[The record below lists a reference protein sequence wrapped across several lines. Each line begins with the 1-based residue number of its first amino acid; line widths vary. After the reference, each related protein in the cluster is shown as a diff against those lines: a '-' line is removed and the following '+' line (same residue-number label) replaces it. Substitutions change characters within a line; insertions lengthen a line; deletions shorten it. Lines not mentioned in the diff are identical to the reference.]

1 MIRRPPRSTRTDT
14 LFPYTT
20 LFRSIHSLLKRGWF
34 LPETCTTSIP
44 RCAIADG
51 EWGVPMLR
59 LPPLGAIEAFVTV
72 ARMGSIKNAAEVLA
86 LSPSALSRR
95 VQTLENRMG
104 EALFERKHQA
114 LSLTIAGRSEEHT
127 SELQS
132 LMRISYAFF
141 CLKK

>member
-95 VQTLENRMG
+95 VQ
-104 EALFERKHQA
+104 K
-114 LSLTIAGRSEEHT
+114 IGRATCWDSGG
-127 SELQS
+127 Q
-132 LMRISYAFF
+132 YV
-141 CLKK
+141 